1 MSRLWFPCGV
11 AHLAH
16 SSFAEARDCTS
27 FILGSASPVFSG
39 SSWAQQ
45 KRSPPRFAL
54 RQITC
59 Y

>member
-45 KRSPPRFAL
+45 KRSPP
-54 RQITC
+54 
-59 Y
+59 